1 MFAIARFVVR
11 HKIGATAILALG
23 VFYMVPS
30 KSDESQQSNS
40 PWALNA
46 APAQAGSS
54 EATGMLDGMVD
65 TAVDTAVSYLDEA
78 GMNPMT
84 EAEATTERFDQTAAA
99 MGEANARN

>member
-11 HKIGATAILALG
+11 HKVGVTAIVALG

-30 KSDESQQSNS
+30 EGEEAQTSNS

-54 EATGMLDGMVD
+54 ESTGMLDGLVDTVVD
-65 TAVDTAVSYLDEA
+65 TAVTYLDEA

-84 EAEATTERFDQTAAA
+84 EAEATTERFEQTAAA